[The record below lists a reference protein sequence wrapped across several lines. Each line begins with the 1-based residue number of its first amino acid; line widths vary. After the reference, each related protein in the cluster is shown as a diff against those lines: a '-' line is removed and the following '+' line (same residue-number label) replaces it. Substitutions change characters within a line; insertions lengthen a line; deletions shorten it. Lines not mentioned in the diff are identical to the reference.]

1 MKRWLITVVVTTTAV
16 LGLTGPGTSQAKVPG
31 PNGRIVFTR
40 FDQSVGGVVSY
51 TMNPDGTQVR
61 QLFFSGHSEW
71 PHWSPDG
78 RQISIFCCDDG
89 MAAHIVDVDTGGF
102 RELAPVDPN
111 TLEEHCGFAWSLDG
125 QRLVCG
131 NFGLTDPRQTGVWT
145 IRSSDGGGLIQITSN
160 PGGEDNPGD
169 FSPDEKRLVFARLDQ
184 DGQAIG
190 IFVVRVNGTGLRQL
204 TPPGMVVDGF
214 GGSWSPTGDHILFVA
229 RADQDHRRAI
239 WEVNADGSGLHK
251 LPISPACG
259 GAYAD
264 PRSHAS
270 GRDGRRTVR
279 RSCSRASRHMG
290 RSRTS
295 PSSTR
300 TGAGSSRSRTPG
312 MPTRRTGGPIRWVED
327 LTALR
332 AARRRPPEP
341 APPVVGGP

>member
-1 MKRWLITVVVTTTAV
+1 MKRWLITVVVTSTAV

-51 TMNPDGTQVR
+51 TMNPDGTQRR

-89 MAAHIVDVDTGGF
+89 MAAHIVDVDSGGF

-111 TLEEHCGFAWSLDG
+111 TLEEHCGFAWSPDG
-125 QRLVCG
+125 QRLACG

-214 GGSWSPTGDHILFVA
+214 GGSWSPTGDYILFVA
-229 RADQDHRRAI
+229 RADQDHHRAI

-251 LPISPACG
+251 RREHCKNHPPASILVWAGQPPYDRCG
-259 GAYAD
+259 D
-264 PRSHAS
+264 E
-270 GRDGRRTVR
+270 
-279 RSCSRASRHMG
+279 
-290 RSRTS
+290 
-295 PSSTR
+295 
-300 TGAGSSRSRTPG
+300 GSSSARLNTCSHEARCGCGT
-312 MPTRRTGGPIRWVED
+312 VD
-327 LTALR
+327 LDLR
-332 AARRRPPEP
+332 ARE
-341 APPVVGGP
+341 VGACDAELGQTGT